1 MSSTCLPWS
10 RKYSAIDIE
19 ASISRVQPD
28 LLSEDALERTRRF
41 KYLYSRY
48 MRSRDLLAVGAYV
61 PGADLVLDE
70 GVRLYPRMQG
80 YLMQG
85 MRERAP
91 LDDARTG
98 LEAVLG

>member
-1 MSSTCLPWS
+1 
-10 RKYSAIDIE
+10 
-19 ASISRVQPD
+19 
-28 LLSEDALERTRRF
+28 
-41 KYLYSRY
+41 

-91 LDDARTG
+91 LDAARAG
-98 LEAVLG
+98 LDEVLG